1 MKVAAARAATPRTLR
16 KSDTLESTVP
26 LVSLAAIYG
35 VSVES
40 QRTGVALQTSYAYD
54 VCTKFSTPKLSL
66 GFGSDPAEGSNRVL
80 TLGVSIPTEIR
91 FRKLAQRS

>member
-1 MKVAAARAATPRTLR
+1 MKVAAARAATLRTLR

-40 QRTGVALQTSYAYD
+40 QRTGLHCKRHMRMTFAPNLVPLSCHGVLVQTL
-54 VCTKFSTPKLSL
+54 PK
-66 GFGSDPAEGSNRVL
+66 GR
-80 TLGVSIPTEIR
+80 TEC
-91 FRKLAQRS
+91 